1 MKKKRKSIEEIVSEH
16 QARVGKGKNA
26 EIQRLKQ
33 EVERLKKR
41 INDLEEWKN
50 LCQSG

>member
-1 MKKKRKSIEEIVSEH
+1 MKRKRLEEIVDEH
-16 QARVGKGKNA
+16 RAREKNA

-41 INDLEEWKN
+41 LNDLEEWRAR
-50 LCQSG
+50 QSG